1 MIYKLLS
8 ICLLGSLLTLQ
19 ACSEARAE
27 KQVTFKV
34 YGNCGMCE
42 TTIETALE
50 QKGIY
55 LADWD
60 KESKMINVSFDSTKY
75 QLEDIHHLIA
85 NAGYD
90 TELERAPDEAY
101 DSLHECCQYERP
113 M

>member
-1 MIYKLLS
+1 MYKLLGTVM
-8 ICLLGSLLTLQ
+8 IGSLVALQ
-19 ACSEARAE
+19 ACSEAKAE
-27 KQVTFKV
+27 KQATFKV

-60 KESKMINVSFDSTKY
+60 KETKMIQVSFDSTQYK
-75 QLEDIHHLIA
+75 LEDIHHLIA

-90 TELERAPDEAY
+90 TDIERAPDDAY

-113 M
+113 L